1 MLLKLKWFRYGN
13 IPNEHGVWRANRDSG
28 GNEHFQKLDAPL
40 RSPPETGSPAGHTEL
55 FAVTFTRPHHLH
67 PNNHGGDAT
76 ATTERNDGHH
86 HLNPALTPAEPS
98 MGAESG
104 EWREEINGFEDVVS
118 RVSF

>member
-1 MLLKLKWFRYGN
+1 MARGTFPKTGCASPEPPRNGE
-13 IPNEHGVWRANRDSG
+13 PRRAYRV
-28 GNEHFQKLDAPL
+28 
-40 RSPPETGSPAGHTEL
+40 

-76 ATTERNDGHH
+76 ATTERNDGHL